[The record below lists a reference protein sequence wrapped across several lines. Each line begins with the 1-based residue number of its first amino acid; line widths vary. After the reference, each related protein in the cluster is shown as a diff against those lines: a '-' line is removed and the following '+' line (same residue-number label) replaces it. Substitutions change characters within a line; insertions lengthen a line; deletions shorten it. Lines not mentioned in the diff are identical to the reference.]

1 MTSFTISYQLYPPAE
16 TEKRIQLSPTA
27 THTFHLKPLAEC
39 KGQKEYYERLSSAIQ
54 GAKERVGLE
63 LTAWKEAVG
72 NSEQAKG
79 TARIEMDEDSQGALS
94 QDEE

>member
-1 MTSFTISYQLYPPAE
+1 MTSFTVSYQLYPPAE

-39 KGQKEYYERLSSAIQ
+39 KDQKEYYERLSTALQ

-72 NSEQAKG
+72 NSEQTKV
-79 TARIEMDEDSQGALS
+79 TARRETDEDSEEALS
-94 QDEE
+94 QEEE